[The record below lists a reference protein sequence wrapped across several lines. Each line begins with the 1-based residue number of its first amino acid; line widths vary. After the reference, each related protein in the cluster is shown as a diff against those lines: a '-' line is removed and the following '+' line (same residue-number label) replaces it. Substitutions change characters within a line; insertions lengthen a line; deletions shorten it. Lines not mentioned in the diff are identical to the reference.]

1 MSCHHGQNCPLLSF
15 SWGGVDRP
23 EGSREQQA
31 EDGRWITA
39 GRGGSARARDSSRSP
54 PIRRGPPEK
63 KLDFRSSPETVHARD
78 TPLTTDL
85 KSQNMYKLLVEEE
98 EEVVDDV
105 VVVV

>member
-1 MSCHHGQNCPLLSF
+1 M
-15 SWGGVDRP
+15 DRP

-31 EDGRWITA
+31 EEGRWITA

-85 KSQNMYKLLVEEE
+85 KRQNRYNLLVEEE
-98 EEVVDDV
+98 EVEVVDDAV
-105 VVVV
+105 VVV